1 MIKVDTVSDVD
12 LKNSFDD
19 YCNNIEDGGKAIVVT
34 RTGKPEVVM
43 VSMSDYK
50 RMQDNS
56 NNSVHGVA
64 TSVEERRKILEEMK
78 AMKQREWEED
88 RIRKRKAYEAMEEM
102 KRRSPFPKDYDVA
115 AAIAE
120 SMAEKYGRFN

>member
-56 NNSVHGVA
+56 NSSVHGVA
-64 TSVEERRKILEEMK
+64 TSVEERRKILEEME
-78 AMKQREWEED
+78 AMK
-88 RIRKRKAYEAMEEM
+88 K
-102 KRRSPFPKDYDVA
+102 RSPFPKNYDVA

-120 SMAEKYGRFN
+120 AITEKYGRSH